1 MIFLPN
7 IILGLILTSILILVG
22 VLLDMYVQ
30 YKEYL
35 EKMKIKDIRLDRT
48 SITEEEKFQIEDRDS
63 IENMDLEGIFF

>member
-1 MIFLPN
+1 MVIFLPN

-35 EKMKIKDIRLDRT
+35 EKMKIKDRK
-48 SITEEEKFQIEDRDS
+48 EVEQ
-63 IENMDLEGIFF
+63 NQN